1 MTRTLPCR
9 KSAVP
14 ARVVTALGFALVVVL
29 VSSGAAA
36 ASGVEGPAASASDED
51 VAAAHVAQLLCEW
64 LAGAVAADH
73 HAALERGHR
82 GEADVRPTRDSPVAE
97 AVIPVG
103 KLVNGWD

>member
-9 KSAVP
+9 KSSVP

-36 ASGVEGPAASASDED
+36 ASGVEGPAASAPDEE
-51 VAAAHVAQLLCEW
+51 VAAAHVAQLLCER
-64 LAGAVAADH
+64 LAEVVAADH
-73 HAALERGHR
+73 HAWLEQGHR
-82 GEADVRPTRDSPVAE
+82 GEADVWPARDSPVVE
-97 AVIPVG
+97 AVVPVC

>member
-9 KSAVP
+9 KSSVP

-36 ASGVEGPAASASDED
+36 ASDVEGPAASAPLEE
-51 VAAAHVAQLLCEW
+51 VAAALVAQLLCERP
-64 LAGAVAADH
+64 AEAVAVDR
-73 HAALERGHR
+73 HAALERAHR
-82 GEADVRPTRDSPVAE
+82 GEADDRPARHSPVAE
-97 AVIPVG
+97 APVC

>member
-9 KSAVP
+9 KSSVP

-36 ASGVEGPAASASDED
+36 ASGVEGPAASAPHEEV
-51 VAAAHVAQLLCEW
+51 VAALVAQLLCER
-64 LAGAVAADH
+64 LAEAVAADH
-73 HAALERGHR
+73 HAVLERAHR
-82 GEADVRPTRDSPVAE
+82 GEADDWPARDFPVAE
-97 AVIPVG
+97 AVVPVC